1 MMDASEANS
10 RLETLRQAFA
20 DTYGVKGSFE
30 VQVAK
35 TKRLLPRYERGQ
47 AHQLVRVEQVLE
59 APGEADQI
67 DRDAFERAELALNM
81 YLETLDDRDQQKGF
95 AVDVTMNVLVNVALG
110 IAALTVLWFFISAE

>member
-1 MMDASEANS
+1 MDASEANS

-30 VQVAK
+30 AQVAQ
-35 TKRLLPRYERGQ
+35 TRRLLPRYARGQ

-59 APGEADQI
+59 AQDEADQI
-67 DRDAFERAELALNM
+67 DRDAFERAELALSM

-110 IAALTVLWFFISAE
+110 LIALALVWFFVVAK